1 MFGFSA
7 FRILKIA
14 HAWKV
19 TQVNAT
25 DLVELLHL
33 EPAEDDLVSFPAL
46 LVGIEM
52 PHFGRFLAKP
62 V

>member
-19 TQVNAT
+19 IQVNAT
-25 DLVELLHL
+25 ELVELIRL
-33 EPAEDDLVSFPAL
+33 EAAEDDLVSFPAL

-52 PHFGRFLAKP
+52 PLFGRFLAKR